1 MESKILKTIKMKI
14 SVLFFG
20 ILSEIAGTNSL
31 ELKDIENLRAL
42 KSYLWKTFPG
52 IKDMD
57 FRIAV
62 NKEIIDGK
70 LEFKSGDEVALLPPF
85 AGG

>member
-1 MESKILKTIKMKI
+1 MKI
-14 SVLFFG
+14 NVLFFG
-20 ILSEIAGTNSL
+20 ILSEVTGKSTL
-31 ELKDIENLRAL
+31 ELDDIENLRAL
-42 KSYLWKTFPG
+42 KSYLWKTYPG

-57 FRIAV
+57 FRFAV

-70 LEFKSGDEVALLPPF
+70 IEFKNGDDIALLPPF

>member
-1 MESKILKTIKMKI
+1 MKI
-14 SVLFFG
+14 NVLFFG
-20 ILSEIAGTNSL
+20 ILSELTGKNAL
-31 ELKDIENLRAL
+31 EIDGIENLMAL

-52 IKDMD
+52 IKEMD
-57 FRIAV
+57 FRFAI

-70 LEFKSGDEVALLPPF
+70 VEFKTGDEIALLPPF

>member
-1 MESKILKTIKMKI
+1 ML
-14 SVLFFG
+14 G
-20 ILSEIAGTNSL
+20 EIAGAQNMEL
-31 ELKDIENLRAL
+31 EDIENIRMLQ
-42 KSYLWKTFPG
+42 SYLWRNYPE

-57 FRIAV
+57 YRFAV

-70 LEFKSGDEVALLPPF
+70 YEFKNGDEVALLPPF